1 MSYLLPTWPPF
12 KCDMLLKRIPDLCS
26 IQNMHNTDTRCM
38 LKILAIE
45 HINVVHGIL
54 SLSLSLSS
62 KGKLPLI
69 SSVDQVEG
77 PYKFKPGK
85 GIITFCRDHPNFGHL
100 LYCLL
105 HGRPLIILGKPS
117 DKE

>member
-1 MSYLLPTWPPF
+1 MYKMYVPCFSLPPYL
-12 KCDMLLKRIPDLCS
+12 
-26 IQNMHNTDTRCM
+26 
-38 LKILAIE
+38 
-45 HINVVHGIL
+45 G
-54 SLSLSLSS
+54 SLSLPPFSSYS
-62 KGKLPLI
+62 KGKLPLV

-85 GIITFCRDHPNFGHL
+85 GIANFCRDHPMFSQL

-105 HGRPLIILGKPS
+105 HGRPLIILGKPA